1 MFNYSCPCPCSQKRA
16 VTDGCDVTN
25 AVQTDK
31 DSATGEGLLA
41 SKILSSEIRGE
52 EDNEEVSPEPVDVE
66 ESEDE
71 YEGDEEGS

>member
-1 MFNYSCPCPCSQKRA
+1 MFKYRFCPCLQKRA

-25 AVQTDK
+25 SVQTE

-41 SKILSSEIRGE
+41 SKILSSESRVEGG
-52 EDNEEVSPEPVDVE
+52 DKEVSPESVEVE

-71 YEGDEEGS
+71 WEGDEEGS